1 MSSACNPFPQQS
13 LQSTARRDLVM
24 LPLTVQTVITC
35 RLPLVCT
42 FLTWFLNFSA
52 KASVLMPFMHNYVLN
67 HSFLFL
73 AVSLL
78 AFPFWDVTLDSHSL
92 KEDRLNLAHGF
103 RRFNVWSPGSKAEV
117 SWWEGT
123 AGERCSFHG
132 GQETAEEQCQRRGD
146 MESDIFPVVTPRITT
161 QSHPEECF
169 TNLLGIL

>member
-103 RRFNVWSPGSKAEV
+103 RAFSSWLATKQQHDRRAWWTKVTHLTVARKQSRRLPEKKVLGGPHGVPKLTSLLPTQRSPEVCFTSPG
-117 SWWEGT
+117 
-123 AGERCSFHG
+123 
-132 GQETAEEQCQRRGD
+132 
-146 MESDIFPVVTPRITT
+146 
-161 QSHPEECF
+161 
-169 TNLLGIL
+169 